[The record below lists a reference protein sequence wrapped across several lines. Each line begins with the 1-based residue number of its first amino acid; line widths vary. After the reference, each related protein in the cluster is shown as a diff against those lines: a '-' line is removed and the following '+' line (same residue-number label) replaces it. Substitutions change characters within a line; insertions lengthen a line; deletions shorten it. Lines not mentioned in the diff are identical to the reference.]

1 MNWFADTGIAQQTT
15 SKAKL
20 PILSKILK
28 GMVAKWL
35 ALLLFNNIRPFTNL
49 LHFLESVY

>member
-1 MNWFADTGIAQQTT
+1 MYWFTGTGIAQITI

-28 GMVAKWL
+28 KSMVAKGL
-35 ALLLFNNIRPFTNL
+35 GLLLFNNIKPFTNL
-49 LHFLESVY
+49 

>member
-1 MNWFADTGIAQQTT
+1 MYWFTGTGIAQITI

-35 ALLLFNNIRPFTNL
+35 ALLLFNNIKPFTNL